1 MNRIRLMP
9 NTIFIFIF
17 SMAALVTSFVLYI
30 YWYIEISSG
39 LDDVVTKFHI
49 DPQQVTESQ
58 TAVVIVVLTLL
69 VSLIVT
75 GLSMSFVYNQK
86 MQQLYRL
93 QNNFINNFT
102 HELKTPVTS
111 MQLYLE
117 TFLKHDLS
125 KEDQDKYIRYML
137 RDIHRLSDNISNIL
151 DLGRIESQNFREEFI
166 EHDIVD
172 FMRTFYEQNAHLFK
186 GLQVAINTKTS
197 DSILLPISQRLF
209 EMLLINLATNA
220 LKYTK
225 SEHPLL
231 EISVKS
237 HMQNVSP
244 FITIKFSDNG
254 IGIDR
259 SQSKKVFKKFYQIGH
274 SKTRS
279 AKGSGLGLYLVQ
291 NIVKAHH
298 GKIKVSPNRDR
309 EGSEFTVRLPL
320 SSKHSMAKTAR
331 KMMGLK

>member
-1 MNRIRLMP
+1 MNRFKLMP

-17 SMAALVTSFVLYI
+17 SLAALVISFVLYI

-39 LDDVVTKFHI
+39 LDDVVLKFDI
-49 DPQQVTESQ
+49 DPRQVFESQ
-58 TAVVIVVLTLL
+58 TALVIVVLTLL

-111 MQLYLE
+111 LQLYLE

-125 KEDQDKYIRYML
+125 KDNQDKYIRYML
-137 RDIHRLSDNISNIL
+137 RDVHRLSDNISNIL
-151 DLGRIESQNFREEFI
+151 DLGRIESQNFKDEFV
-166 EHDIVD
+166 EFDIVVFISD
-172 FMRTFYEQNAHLFK
+172 FYQHNAHLFS
-186 GLQVAINTKTS
+186 GLEVNITHPSEKVIKLAIN
-197 DSILLPISQRLF
+197 QRLF

-220 LKYTK
+220 LKYNNAEQPQL
-225 SEHPLL
+225 SISIEHLQ
-231 EISVKS
+231 
-237 HMQNVSP
+237 QNLYLRFV
-244 FITIKFSDNG
+244 DNG
-254 IGIDR
+254 IGIER
-259 SQSKKVFKKFYQIGH
+259 SQRKKIFKKFYQVGH
-274 SKTRS
+274 SNIRS
-279 AKGSGLGLYLVQ
+279 AQGSGLGLYLVQ

-298 GKIKVSPNRDR
+298 GKIKLNSNPK
-309 EGSEFTVRLPL
+309 GSGAEFIVKLPL
-320 SSKHSMAKTAR
+320 SSKRSMSKTAR

>member
-1 MNRIRLMP
+1 MP

-17 SMAALVTSFVLYI
+17 SMAALVASFVFYI

-39 LDDVVTKFHI
+39 LDEVVTKFDI
-49 DPQQVTESQ
+49 DPQQVFESQ
-58 TAVVIVVLTLL
+58 TVLVIVVMTLL

-111 MQLYLE
+111 LSLYLE
-117 TFLKHDLS
+117 TFLKHELS
-125 KEDQDKYIRYML
+125 KEDQHKYINYML
-137 RDIHRLSDNISNIL
+137 RDVHRLSDNISNIL
-151 DLGRIESQNFREEFI
+151 DLGRIESQNFKDEFVEIDVLDFI
-166 EHDIVD
+166 EN
-172 FMRTFYEQNAHLFK
+172 FYQHNAHLFK
-186 GLQVAINTKTS
+186 GLDIYASSSQRGAAN
-197 DSILLPISQRLF
+197 LPMSQRLF

-220 LKYTK
+220 LKYNDSEKAELNISLDTK
-225 SEHPLL
+225 
-231 EISVKS
+231 
-237 HMQNVSP
+237 
-244 FITIKFSDNG
+244 ITRLGRYLAIKFQDNG
-254 IGIDR
+254 IGIEH
-259 SQSKKVFKKFYQIGH
+259 SQRKKVFKKFFQVGH
-274 SKTRS
+274 ADTCS

-298 GKIKVSPNRDR
+298 GKVKVEANPDWRGAVFIIK
-309 EGSEFTVRLPL
+309 LPF
-320 SSKHSMAKTAR
+320 KTKRSMAKTAR